1 MRFLNQTLYHAHQ
14 WSALMDRVNQLSGL
28 IGDAR
33 LTDDEVYDL
42 VVSILEDESRRIAKG
57 DA

>member
-1 MRFLNQTLYHAHQ
+1 
-14 WSALMDRVNQLSGL
+14 MDRVNQLSGL